1 MKRELLITIITI
13 FLLLALIMPKASR
26 PRQVWATYNNTKIIL
41 NGIQISNQ
49 NAEPVTINGIVYLPV
64 RTIPERPCKCR
75 LNGKQTPIQY
85 ILTLKPRNPNRI
97 I

>member
-13 FLLLALIMPKASR
+13 FLLLALIMPKANR
-26 PRQVWATYNNTKIIL
+26 PKQVWATYNNTKIIL

-64 RTIPERPCKCR
+64 RTIPEALQMQIEWKADA
-75 LNGKQTPIQY
+75 NTIYINSEAVQTQPD
-85 ILTLKPRNPNRI
+85 N
-97 I
+97 

>member
-49 NAEPVTINGIVYLPV
+49 NAEPVTINSIVYLPV
-64 RTIPERPCKCR
+64 RTIPEALQMQIEWKADA
-75 LNGKQTPIQY
+75 NTIYINSEVAQTQPD
-85 ILTLKPRNPNRI
+85 N
-97 I
+97 